1 MKYLLTAVLATFLVG
16 CAEAKTSDIVADV
29 KDGVVYITNEVSPT
43 QGGAG
48 TGFIVNDNQIVTNLH
63 VVEGPGKISVY
74 SDDSQRKYAATI
86 VYKDPVAD
94 IAVLRLQDW
103 ELFEKNET
111 PVNLSLGRSDAMNLG
126 DRVIVM
132 GHPWGLTW
140 TVSEGIVSGKDRRPG
155 QNPRFL
161 FQVDANL
168 FQGNSG
174 GPIFNDR
181 GQVICVSTLML
192 AMEGGS
198 YGFCVP
204 SDLVDKILYD
214 FNAFGEIRWQVMNVT
229 VGLTDDGSSV
239 ILNEVE
245 SGGAAD
251 KAGLKKGDKIV
262 SIQTPHNVPNG
273 VRVTNTNDMITELA
287 KLNGDETTVRLLID
301 RNGELMMIEVK
312 TNFRLSKDY
321 TPDQAK

>member
-1 MKYLLTAVLATFLVG
+1 MKYLLTAILATFLVG

-29 KDGVVYITNEVSPT
+29 KDGVVYITNEISPT
-43 QGGAG
+43 QGGTG

-63 VVEGPGKISVY
+63 VVGGNGKLFVY

-86 VYKDPVAD
+86 VYKDPIAD
-94 IAVLRLQDW
+94 IAVLRLLDW

-126 DRVIVM
+126 DSVIVI

-174 GPIFNDR
+174 GPIFNDS

-204 SDLVDKILYD
+204 SDLVEKVLYD
-214 FNAFGEIRWQVMNVT
+214 FNVFGEIRWQVLNVSA
-229 VGLTDDGSSV
+229 GLTEDGSSV
-239 ILNEVE
+239 ILEDVE
-245 SGGAAD
+245 TGGAAD
-251 KAGLKKGDKIV
+251 KAGIKKGDKIV
-262 SIQTPHNVPNG
+262 GIQTPHNLPNT
-273 VRVTNTNDMITELA
+273 VKITNPNDMITELA
-287 KLNGDETTVRLLID
+287 KLKGDEENVKVLID
-301 RNGELMMIEVK
+301 RNGELIMIDVK
-312 TNFRLSKDY
+312 TNFRLSKEY
-321 TPDQAK
+321 IPDQAK

>member
-1 MKYLLTAVLATFLVG
+1 MKFLSTVVLATFLVG

-29 KDGVVYITNEVSPT
+29 KDGVVYITNEVSST

-63 VVEGPGKISVY
+63 VVEGSGKLYVY

-86 VYKDPVAD
+86 IHKDPVAD
-94 IAVLRLQDW
+94 IAVLKLQDW
-103 ELFEKNET
+103 KLFEKNET
-111 PVNLSLGRSDAMNLG
+111 PVNLALGKSDVMNLG
-126 DRVIVM
+126 DRVIVI

-174 GPIFNDR
+174 GPIFNDK

-204 SDLVDKILYD
+204 SDLVEKVLYD
-214 FNAFGEIRWQVMNVT
+214 FNTFGEIRWQVINVSA
-229 VGLTDDGSSV
+229 GLTDDGGSV

-245 SGGAAD
+245 PGGGAD
-251 KAGLKKGDKIV
+251 KAGIKKGDKV
-262 SIQTPHNVPNG
+262 VAIQTPHNVPSG
-273 VRVTNTNDMITELA
+273 AKVTSPNDLITEMA
-287 KLNGDETTVRLLID
+287 KLNGNESTVRLLID
-301 RNGELMMIEVK
+301 RNGELMMIDVK
-312 TNFRLSKDY
+312 TNFKLSKEY

>member
-1 MKYLLTAVLATFLVG
+1 MKYLLTVILSIFLVG
-16 CAEAKTSDIVADV
+16 CAKAKTSDIVADV
-29 KDGVVYITNEVSPT
+29 KDGVVYITNEINPT

-63 VVEGPGKISVY
+63 VVDGPGKISVY

-86 VYKDPVAD
+86 VYKDFVAD
-94 IAVLRLQDW
+94 IAVLRLYEW

-111 PVNLSLGRSDAMNLG
+111 PVNLSFGNSTVMNLG
-126 DRVIVM
+126 DRVIVI

-204 SDLVDKILYD
+204 SDLVEKVLHD
-214 FNAFGEIRWQVMNVT
+214 FNVFNEIRWRVMNVT
-229 VGLTDDGSSV
+229 AGLTDDGGSV

-251 KAGLKKGDKIV
+251 KAGIKKGDKVVAIH
-262 SIQTPHNVPNG
+262 TPHNVPNG
-273 VRVTNTNDMITELA
+273 VKVTNPNDMITELA
-287 KLNGDETTVRLLID
+287 KLKGDEENISLLID
-301 RNGELMMIEVK
+301 RNGELMMIDIK

>member
-1 MKYLLTAVLATFLVG
+1 MKYLLTAVLATFLAG

-29 KDGVVYITNEVSPT
+29 KDGVVYITNEISPT

-63 VVEGPGKISVY
+63 VVDGPGKISVY

-94 IAVLRLQDW
+94 IAVLRLHDW

-111 PVNLSLGRSDAMNLG
+111 PVNLSLGRSDAMQLG
-126 DRVIVM
+126 DRVIVI

-140 TVSEGIVSGKDRRPG
+140 TVSEGIISGKDRRPG

-204 SDLVDKILYD
+204 SDLVEKILYD
-214 FNAFGEIRWQVMNVT
+214 FNVFGNIRWQVMNVSA
-229 VGLTDDGSSV
+229 GLTEDGSSV

-251 KAGLKKGDKIV
+251 KAGLKKGDKV
-262 SIQTPHNVPNG
+262 VAVHTPHNVPNG
-273 VRVTNTNDMITELA
+273 VKVTSPNDLITELA
-287 KLNGDETTVRLLID
+287 KLNGDESNVRLLID

-312 TNFRLSKDY
+312 TNFRLSEEY